1 MVMSWPSGIHQT
13 GELRNQ
19 FHHVIDIGPTI
30 LEAAGIEWPDSVN
43 GIKQDPIDGISMQYL
58 FDNPSEKS
66 HRQTQYFE
74 ILGNRAIYHEGW
86 IASCFHGRLPWIRLQ
101 GLELDGDQKIWELYH
116 VEDDFSQSNDVAES
130 EPERLLDLQ

>member
-1 MVMSWPSGIHQT
+1 MVMSWPAGIQQSD
-13 GELRNQ
+13 ELRNQ

-43 GIKQDPIDGISMQYL
+43 GIKQDPIDGVSMQYL

-74 ILGNRAIYHEGW
+74 ILGNLSLIH
-86 IASCFHGRLPWIRLQ
+86 I
-101 GLELDGDQKIWELYH
+101 
-116 VEDDFSQSNDVAES
+116 
-130 EPERLLDLQ
+130 